1 MPGDEEPVAEP
12 VAEEAPAAEEAAPAE
27 ETAPAEPEAPPA
39 PVYTAWQVASI
50 SDVAGGEGAAGTGA
64 LVVSGGDPAA
74 PPTVTAEGA
83 EVSGECPNYTLTKA
97 VVNFGD
103 APVAVTI
110 ASGDESVSAS
120 AAVKCGPAP
129 AYPQDGKYPKG
140 VAEEDALFRAA
151 LRKVQ
156 KFSIPQKNV
165 VVADDIWNILR
176 GANPREYDKISF
188 EWGISDLRSMLKKL
202 ANAKKNNK
210 KTSSF
215 PEKLPDT
222 FSSKVGDKIV
232 LSVTTANEAMNTKW
246 TFNGADVGGKAI
258 AAQKGCSRSLT
269 ISNITAEHAGS
280 WKCQVGDDKTCT
292 EIFVAH
298 PQTTLSEMFQDQRV
312 NNTESAVFT
321 TTLSQENAKFKLLKD
336 GIEFGTTD
344 KLVVKQ
350 EGCKISV
357 TVLNCGPE
365 DAGFYECRVNGGKTF
380 AELLVS
386 KVPPSFMADNTVNA
400 SGEAVLT
407 CTLADEKT
415 QGKWFKNGKSVSE
428 SDRVKS
434 SDDAAARILTIK
446 DTSAID
452 SAVYEFR
459 AEGAPKPATGF
470 SVAVG
475 GVTCNLGAA
484 QVCFNYAEGPA
495 SLVCKVGG
503 SFSLSGPADVKA
515 NGGDVASDGERFKAE
530 GASITCANAFA
541 TDSATYNFGD
551 ASFAVS
557 VLDVPAA
564 PGAGAVS
571 DLTDET
577 CRLDWTPCANDGG
590 SAIQGFNVYRKKAG
604 NSSWVKINNIPV
616 KRHNYLIRRLVDGAS
631 YQLQVRAIN
640 AVGESEPSNPTDT
653 FTPLAPPVNVTALK
667 VGACT
672 DATIQLKWNLPEEV
686 GAAGI
691 DGYEVFSHIL
701 EGGLVSPDP
710 FSVTDAGWKKAMIAG
725 SIVPAADTDV
735 IVKGLDTGKNYMLR
749 VRSKNSAGFSSWA
762 QAGPACCAAN
772 VEEPKVLLPR
782 ILQKQTKINVGEKL
796 HLNIPFQG
804 SPKPIITWKKFVPAP
819 PAPVPEPEPV
829 AEGEEPKPVPKPE
842 PLPDI
847 EMDLPET
854 ATVRNSKDAS
864 VVFIRNTERA
874 DSGKY
879 QVTVEVQDLVS
890 TAVIDVA
897 VVDVPSK
904 PRKPAIVEVI
914 GNSVQLSW
922 NEPKDNGNCDIIG
935 YSVEKRDKRSGPESE
950 WYIVYD
956 KVRHQQCNV
965 DELII
970 GNEYQFR
977 IKAINEVGS
986 SDGVA
991 TKEFANIPK
1000 ETTTYVKPVYPEM
1013 NFDAKPEF
1021 TTVLNNRKIMV
1032 GYTGVITCAM
1042 KGAPRPKLR
1051 WFRNKMEIIDNPK
1064 YKISWGQ
1071 GIVQLE
1077 IRRARLGDS
1086 GTYTCVA
1093 ENGLGEDSVS
1103 CEVLVREVIPPGAT
1117 KSS

>member
-1 MPGDEEPVAEP
+1 MG
-12 VAEEAPAAEEAAPAE
+12 
-27 ETAPAEPEAPPA
+27 
-39 PVYTAWQVASI
+39 
-50 SDVAGGEGAAGTGA
+50 
-64 LVVSGGDPAA
+64 
-74 PPTVTAEGA
+74 
-83 EVSGECPNYTLTKA
+83 
-97 VVNFGD
+97 
-103 APVAVTI
+103 
-110 ASGDESVSAS
+110 
-120 AAVKCGPAP
+120 
-129 AYPQDGKYPKG
+129 
-140 VAEEDALFRAA
+140 
-151 LRKVQ
+151 RKVQ
-156 KFSIPQKNV
+156 KFSIPAKNV
-165 VVADDIWNILR
+165 VVEADIWNILR

-188 EWGISDLRSMLKKL
+188 EWGITDLRSMLKKL

-222 FSSKVGDKIV
+222 ISAKVGDKIV
-232 LSVTTANEAMNTKW
+232 LPVVTANEAMNTKW
-246 TFNGADVGGKAI
+246 SFNGADVGAKALPF
-258 AAQKGCSRSLT
+258 QKGCNRSLT
-269 ISNITAEHAGS
+269 IQSVTAEHAGS
-280 WKCQVGDDKTCT
+280 WKCQVGDDKTCC

-298 PQTTLSEMFQDQRV
+298 PQTTLGEQFQDQRV
-312 NNTESAVFT
+312 NNGEAAVFT
-321 TTLSQENAKFKLLKD
+321 TSLSQENAKFKLLKD

-350 EGCKISV
+350 EGLKITI

-386 KVPPSFMADNTVNA
+386 KVAPVFMADNTING
-400 SGEAVLT
+400 SGEAILT
-407 CTLADEKT
+407 CTLAEEKT
-415 QGKWFKNGKSVSE
+415 AGKWFKNGKSVSE

-434 SDDAAARILTIK
+434 SDEGANRVLTIK
-446 DTSAID
+446 DSSAID
-452 SAVYEFR
+452 TAVYEFR

-484 QVCFNYAEGPA
+484 QVAFNFAEGPA
-495 SLVCKVGG
+495 GLVTKVGG
-503 SFSLSGPADVKA
+503 SFSLAGPADVKA
-515 NGGDVASDGERFKAE
+515 NGADVASDGERFKAE
-530 GASITCANAFA
+530 GATLTCANANA
-541 TDSATYNFGD
+541 VDSAAYTFGD
-551 ASFAVS
+551 AAFNVS

-564 PGAGAVS
+564 PGTPVIS
-571 DLTDET
+571 DVTDET
-577 CRLDWTPCANDGG
+577 CRLDWTPCASNGG
-590 SAIQGFNVYRKKAG
+590 SPIVGFNVYRKKSG
-604 NSSWVKINNIPV
+604 NSNYVKINNIPV

-631 YQLQVRAIN
+631 YQLQV
-640 AVGESEPSNPTDT
+640 V
-653 FTPLAPPVNVTALK
+653 VKAL
-667 VGACT
+667 
-672 DATIQLKWNLPEEV
+672 
-686 GAAGI
+686 
-691 DGYEVFSHIL
+691 
-701 EGGLVSPDP
+701 
-710 FSVTDAGWKKAMIAG
+710 
-725 SIVPAADTDV
+725 DV
-735 IVKGLDTGKNYMLR
+735 GKNFMLR
-749 VRSKNSAGFSSWA
+749 LRAKNSAGYSTFA
-762 QAGPACCAAN
+762 QVGPVCCAAN
-772 VEEPKVLLPR
+772 VEDPKILLPR
-782 ILQKQTKINVGEKL
+782 ILQKQTKINVGDKL

-804 SPKPIITWKKFVPAP
+804 SPQPIITWKKFVPAP
-819 PAPVPEPEPV
+819 PAPIPEPEPV

-847 EMDLPET
+847 EMDLPEV

-879 QVTVEVQDLVS
+879 QVQVQVQDLVA

-904 PRKPAIVEVI
+904 PRKPTIVEVI

-922 NEPKDNGNCDIIG
+922 TEPKDSGNCDIIG

-977 IKAINEVGS
+977 IKAINEVGLS
-986 SDGVA
+986 EGAA

-1013 NFDAKPEF
+1013 NFDLKPEF

-1032 GYTGVITCAM
+1032 GYTGVITCAL

-1093 ENGLGEDSVS
+1093 ENHLGEDSIS

-1117 KSS
+1117 KS